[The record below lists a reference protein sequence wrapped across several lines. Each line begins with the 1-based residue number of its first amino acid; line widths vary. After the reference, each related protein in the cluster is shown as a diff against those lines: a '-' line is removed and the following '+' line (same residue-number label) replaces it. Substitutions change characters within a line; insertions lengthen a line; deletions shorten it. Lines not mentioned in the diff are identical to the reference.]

1 MKRLTYL
8 ANKYGTDKGTTCSF
22 SHGFTEIYNDYFQKI
37 ADKCYE
43 ESRKVNILE
52 IGVFNAKSLY
62 MYNEFFDGNCEI
74 YGMDID
80 QQCLNYAT
88 ENIHISICNQ
98 GDRNELSYFLKNIN
112 VKFDIIVD
120 DGSHIPMHQIIS
132 LASLYKTLSKDGIY
146 ILEDLHTNLNRS
158 WYGIDTEIKDTAL
171 YYLTFR
177 QPSIFLTEEENNEL
191 EKNIKTVSI
200 YSVQNSNNYEFNNKS
215 ITSIITFNDN
225 EI

>member
-1 MKRLTYL
+1 MKRLTHL
-8 ANKYGTDKGTTCSF
+8 ANKYGTDKGTTFYF

-37 ADKCYE
+37 ANKCYE
-43 ESRKVNILE
+43 EGRKVNILE
-52 IGVFNAKSLY
+52 IGVGDAKSLY

-74 YGMDID
+74 YGMDTD

-88 ENIHISICNQ
+88 ENIHISICDQ

-120 DGSHIPMHQIIS
+120 DGSHIPIHQMIS
-132 LASLYKTLSKDGIY
+132 LVSLYKALSKDGIY
-146 ILEDLHTNLNRS
+146 IIEDLHTNLNGS
-158 WYGIDTEIKDTAL
+158 WGGVYAEIKDTAL
-171 YYLTFR
+171 CYLVFR
-177 QPSIFLTEEENNEL
+177 QPSVFLTEEENNEL
-191 EKNIKTVSI
+191 EENIKTVST
-200 YSVQNSNNYEFNNKS
+200 YSMQNSNNFCCNNKS

>member
-8 ANKYGTDKGTTCSF
+8 ANKYGTDKGTTYIA

-43 ESRKVNILE
+43 EGRKVNILE
-52 IGVFNAKSLY
+52 IGVQYAKSLY
-62 MYNEFFDGNCEI
+62 MYNKFFDGNCEI

-112 VKFDIIVD
+112 IKFDIIVD
-120 DGSHIPMHQIIS
+120 DGSHIPMHQMIS
-132 LASLYKTLSKDGIY
+132 LVSLYKTLSKDGIY

-158 WYGIDTEIKDTAL
+158 YNGVDTEIKDTAL
-171 YYLTFR
+171 YYLAFR
-177 QPSIFLTEEENNEL
+177 QPSVFLTEEENNEL
-191 EKNIKTVSI
+191 KENIKTVSI
-200 YSVQNSNNYEFNNKS
+200 YSMQNSNNRDYNNKS
-215 ITSIITFNDN
+215 ITSIITFKDN